1 MFKRLSNWLQNKPI
15 KKMGFAPQQWESA
28 IADWPAIIAKFIPAS
43 AMVF

>member
-15 KKMGFAPQQWESA
+15 KKMGFAPQQWESP